1 MMEGGSDDEEK
12 EIDETENPKLDDKRL
27 EFCQFIKGGF
37 KTWTIFQ

>member
-37 KTWTIFQ
+37 KTFQ

>member
-1 MMEGGSDDEEK
+1 MTEGGSHDEEK

-37 KTWTIFQ
+37 KTFQ

>member
-1 MMEGGSDDEEK
+1 MMQGGSDDEEK
-12 EIDETENPKLDDKRL
+12 DIDETENPKLDVKRL